1 MLKDLT
7 TEARN
12 PASEDLDKLSTIDFV
27 RLVNSEDAKLA
38 AAVADQVGP
47 IAAAIDLVVARLT
60 SGGRLIYMGA
70 GTSGRLGVLDASE
83 CPPTFNTDLVI
94 ALIAGGNQALREA
107 IEGAEDAVEQG
118 AFDLQA
124 IKLKECDVVVGISA
138 SGTAP
143 YVLGGM
149 RYARGIGA
157 STIGVSCNRGSPV
170 SAEATLPISVIVGPE
185 VLSGSTRMKAG
196 TATKMV
202 LNMLST
208 GSMVKLGK
216 TYGNLMVDLQATNT
230 KLMARAQKI
239 VQQVTGLSPEA
250 AAVLMASCGGDLK
263 TAIVSYRT
271 GTSPAEA
278 RARLDAVG
286 GRLRAALEPSAARG

>member
-12 PASEDLDKLSTIDFV
+12 PASEDLDKLSTIEFV
-27 RLVNSEDAKLA
+27 RLVNREDAKLA
-38 AAVADQVGP
+38 AAVAEQAEQ
-47 IAAAIDLVVARLT
+47 IAGAIDLIVARLG
-60 SGGRLIYMGA
+60 SGGRLVYMGA

-83 CPPTFNTDLVI
+83 CPPTFNTDPGRVI
-94 ALIAGGNQALREA
+94 GLIAGGSKALRQA
-107 IEGAEDAVEQG
+107 IEGAEDAADQG
-118 AFDLQA
+118 ADDLRA
-124 IKLKECDVVVGISA
+124 IDLEARDVVVGITA

-149 RYARGIGA
+149 QYAREIGA
-157 STIGVSCNRGSPV
+157 STIGISCNHGSPV
-170 SAEATLPISVIVGPE
+170 STAATIAISVVVGPE

-208 GSMVKLGK
+208 GAMVSLGK

-230 KLMARAQKI
+230 KLMTRAKKI
-239 VQQVTGLSPEA
+239 VQQVTGLSLEDA
-250 AAVLMASCGGDLK
+250 GELMASCGGDLK
-263 TAIVSYRT
+263 TAIVSHRT
-271 GTSPAEA
+271 GTSPSEA
-278 RARLDAVG
+278 RAKLDAVG
-286 GRLRAALEPSAARG
+286 GRLRAALEAE

>member
-12 PASEDLDKLSTIDFV
+12 PASEDLDKLSTIDLV
-27 RLVNSEDAKLA
+27 RLVNREDAKLA
-38 AAVADQVGP
+38 AAVAEEAEK
-47 IAAAIDLVVARLT
+47 IAAAIDLIVARLE

-83 CPPTFNTDLVI
+83 CPPTFNTDPGRVVG
-94 ALIAGGNQALREA
+94 LIAGGSRALRES
-107 IEGAEDAVEQG
+107 IEGAEDAADQG
-118 AFDLQA
+118 AGDLQA
-124 IKLKECDVVVGISA
+124 IALGERDVVVGITA

-149 RYARGIGA
+149 QYAREIGA
-157 STIGVSCNRGSPV
+157 ATVGISCNCGSPV
-170 SAEATLPISVIVGPE
+170 STEATIAISVVVGPE

-202 LNMLST
+202 LNMFST
-208 GSMVKLGK
+208 GAMVKLGK

-230 KLMARAQKI
+230 KLTARAKKI
-239 VQQVTGLSPEA
+239 VQQVTGLSSEA
-250 AAVLMASCGGDLK
+250 AGALMASCGGDLK
-263 TAIVSYRT
+263 TAIVAHQT
-271 GTSPAEA
+271 GSSPSEA
-278 RARLDAVG
+278 RAKLDAVG
-286 GRLRAALEPSAARG
+286 GRLRAALEPE